1 MVANMEN
8 NDLTKQNEQFRILT
22 ARQHVRERIGMY
34 MGSSSKEEI
43 ERFVLGEWTKATYVP
58 ALSKMVDE
66 ILDNSIDEAIRTNFK
81 FANKINVSINSNEI
95 TVTDNGR
102 GIPQDKIFDEAMQTN
117 ILRPVAAWTKVN
129 AGTSFDDERVTIG
142 TNGVGSA
149 ATNFLSKSFT
159 GKTWSNK
166 KSIQLDC
173 RDGADTMKVKTG
185 SKVGNGTEVS
195 FIPDF
200 DLFEVDSLDQL
211 DTITLI
217 EDRLISLQMAFPEI
231 QFSFNKKKVAI
242 NDFKKYVAMF
252 SDISIMEKTNNLSY
266 FIAPSEDGFRTN
278 SYINGVNTRQGGTYV
293 DYFMN
298 QIIDTLTVKIK
309 RRHKVEVLKTTIKSG
324 ITFVMFARNFVN
336 PKFDS
341 QTKERLTNPFG
352 NVKEHLDICRV
363 RDAEWLANKILNT
376 PEIIDPIIEA
386 QLAKK
391 AAADKRAATL
401 AQKKLRKVKVAKHI
415 SANKDNATLKIVEGD
430 SAMGFLLKVRD
441 PDTVGAFPLRGVIM
455 NTWDM
460 KPAEVLKNKELS
472 ELVAVLGLDI
482 NDKDSVDNMTYKYIA
497 TLTDADHDGI
507 GHISPLLIAF
517 FYKFWP
523 RLLLENR
530 VQITRTPI
538 MISTFNDRVEWFYT
552 YEEASEFKQKNSNWK
567 HRYIKGLGSLQEDE
581 YHVIINK
588 PIYDTVTVDDA
599 SVFQMMFGKDSS
611 LRKEY
616 MFA

>member
-1 MVANMEN
+1 
-8 NDLTKQNEQFRILT
+8 
-22 ARQHVRERIGMY
+22 MY
-34 MGSSSKEEI
+34 MGSASKEEI
-43 ERFVLGEWTKATYVP
+43 ERFVLGEWKKATYVP

-66 ILDNSIDEAIRTNFK
+66 ILDNAIDEAIRTNFK
-81 FANKINVSINSNEI
+81 FANKINVSINNNEV

-102 GIPQDKIFDEAMQTN
+102 GIPQDKIFDEASNEN

-149 ATNFLSKSFT
+149 ATNFLSKTFT

-173 RDGADTMKVKTG
+173 KDGADTMKVKTG
-185 SKVGNGTEVS
+185 SKAGNGTEVS
-195 FIPDF
+195 FVPDF
-200 DLFEVDSLDQL
+200 DLFEVDALDQL
-211 DTITLI
+211 DTIILI

-231 QFSFNKKKVAI
+231 QFSFNKKKIMV
-242 NDFKKYVAMF
+242 NNFKKYTEMF
-252 SDISIMEKTNNLSY
+252 SDIAIMEKTNNLSY

-278 SYINGVNTRQGGTYV
+278 SYVNGVNTRQGGTYV
-293 DYFMN
+293 DHFMN
-298 QIIDTLTVKIK
+298 TIIDSLTVKIK

-341 QTKERLTNPFG
+341 QTKERLTNPIG
-352 NVKEHLDICRV
+352 NIKEHLDICQV

-376 PEIIDPIIEA
+376 PDIIDPIIEA

-391 AAADKRAATL
+391 LAADRRAATL

-482 NDKDSVDNMTYKYIA
+482 NDPDSVDNMTYKYIA

-538 MISTFNDRVEWFYT
+538 MISTKAKEVKWFYT
-552 YEEASEFKQKNSNWK
+552 YEDAQEFKKNDGYK
-567 HRYIKGLGSLQEDE
+567 HRYIKGLGSLTEDE
-581 YHVIINK
+581 YHTIINK
-588 PIYDTVTVDDA
+588 PQYDTVTVDDA

>member
-1 MVANMEN
+1 
-8 NDLTKQNEQFRILT
+8 
-22 ARQHVRERIGMY
+22 
-34 MGSSSKEEI
+34 MGSSSKETI
-43 ERFVLGEWTKATYVP
+43 ERFVLGEWKKATYVP

-66 ILDNSIDEAIRTNFK
+66 ILDNAIDEAIRTNFK
-81 FANKINVSINSNEI
+81 FANKINVSINNNEV

-102 GIPQDKIFDEAMQTN
+102 GIPQDQIFDEAMQAN

-149 ATNFLSKSFT
+149 ATNFLSKTFT

-173 RDGADTMKVKTG
+173 KDGADTMKVKTG
-185 SKVGNGTEVS
+185 SKAGNGTEVS
-195 FIPDF
+195 FVPDF
-200 DLFEVDSLDQL
+200 DLFEVDALDQL
-211 DTITLI
+211 DTIILI

-231 QFSFNKKKVAI
+231 QFSFNKKKIMV
-242 NDFKKYVAMF
+242 NNFKKYTEMF
-252 SDISIMEKTNNLSY
+252 SDIAIMEKTNNLSY

-278 SYINGVNTRQGGTYV
+278 SYVNGVNTRQGGTYV
-293 DYFMN
+293 DHFMN
-298 QIIDTLTVKIK
+298 TIIDSLTVKIK

-341 QTKERLTNPFG
+341 QTKERLTNPIG
-352 NVKEHLDICRV
+352 NIKEHLDICQV
-363 RDAEWLANKILNT
+363 RDAEWLAQKILNT
-376 PEIIDPIIEA
+376 PDIIDPIIEA

-391 AAADKRAATL
+391 LAADRRAATL

-482 NDKDSVDNMTYKYIA
+482 NDPDSVDNMTYKYIA

-538 MISTFNDRVEWFYT
+538 MISTKAKEVKWFYT
-552 YEEASEFKQKNSNWK
+552 YEDAQEFKKNGGYH
-567 HRYIKGLGSLQEDE
+567 HRYIKGLGSLTEDE
-581 YHVIINK
+581 YHTIINK
-588 PIYDTVTVDDA
+588 PQYDTVTVDDA